1 MAYILLLLI
10 VIPPLIWVLVLR
22 PRRRAK
28 QAAPYI
34 IKFFR
39 DQNAVGKKNA
49 KTVHQLGFKFV
60 IPKSTIGRILRAHD
74 YRVVALHSL
83 MKANIVQ
90 RTEKGKL
97 YLSEENLAVPKR
109 KRKPKREG
117 ENNEREIST
126 TIS

>member
-1 MAYILLLLI
+1 MAYALLLLI
-10 VIPPLIWVLVLR
+10 GIPLLIWVWVWR

-28 QAAPYI
+28 EAEPYI

-60 IPKSTIGRILRAHD
+60 IPKSTIRRILRAHD

-83 MKANIVQ
+83 TKANVVQ

-97 YLSEENLAVPKR
+97 YLSEEYLAVARRKR
-109 KRKPKREG
+109 KRKNGESNEG
-117 ENNEREIST
+117 
-126 TIS
+126 